1 MRSPMKSDCFVL
13 IWIPSMCLCLFFFF
27 FFFLFP
33 RRENYTTRD
42 GENRTKK
49 RFEKSRGIPDKIHM
63 KSGDTEREQQTST
76 HAKGKRIANRR
87 N

>member
-1 MRSPMKSDCFVL
+1 MNRPYNVSVSLLLLLLLLLLSKTRKTTL
-13 IWIPSMCLCLFFFF
+13 H
-27 FFFLFP
+27 
-33 RRENYTTRD
+33 RTRD
-42 GENRTKK
+42 GENAPKK
-49 RFEKSRGIPDKIHM
+49 RFEKSRGIPDRDDKIHM